1 MIKYSANKLI
11 KKLDKLYVEQ
21 DYLDDSCKH
30 FQAVKKW
37 RLEMAKSDFTCCE
50 FRYETR
56 IPKLQYIDGYIAY
69 FKNGDSPK
77 AERYMKVSKCS
88 IKDDKAFRTSAIE
101 LVKILLKEN
110 TPESKKALK
119 DVIKGFDTYY
129 KTINLKY
136 DDIHFVAHFDKN
148 GNKNNKISQL
158 QFNNKKYD
166 ESIQV
171 SFEQKIFNLFKEKA
185 TQLMEK
191 EPLSQPENPRL
202 NSKNKNK
209 EFVDRYHIW
218 LELRKV
224 ETEKIQSDNDREKT
238 AKEKAQKKQ
247 KAQKE
252 LEWVKKLN

>member
-11 KKLDKLYVEQ
+11 KKLNKLYVEQ

-50 FRYETR
+50 VMYEKR

-148 GNKNNKISQL
+148 GNRNNKISQL

-185 TQLMEK
+185 TQLMKEAPAPLLKFEEK
-191 EPLSQPENPRL
+191 NIELVYRYLAWLKQKESQKPCKKAKKPAKTEDA
-202 NSKNKNK
+202 KTEDAKTFIK
-209 EFVDRYHIW
+209 
-218 LELRKV
+218 LRKY
-224 ETEKIQSDNDREKT
+224 K
-238 AKEKAQKKQ
+238 
-247 KAQKE
+247 
-252 LEWVKKLN
+252 

>member
-185 TQLMEK
+185 TQLMKEAPAPLLKFEEK
-191 EPLSQPENPRL
+191 NIELVYRYLAWLKQKESQKPCKKAKKPAKTEDA
-202 NSKNKNK
+202 KTEDAKTFIK
-209 EFVDRYHIW
+209 
-218 LELRKV
+218 LRKY
-224 ETEKIQSDNDREKT
+224 K
-238 AKEKAQKKQ
+238 
-247 KAQKE
+247 
-252 LEWVKKLN
+252 